1 MNEIIKSSSPQKG
14 FALSTCAFCGS
25 MPTQVIRVRI
35 DSGPRVS
42 PPTTTFAYY
51 VPCGHAPY
59 VESERQ
65 LTEEQIAV
73 ALLMLDEP

>member
-14 FALSTCAFCGS
+14 FALRACEFCGA
-25 MPTQVIRVRI
+25 MPTQVLRVRI
-35 DSGPRVS
+35 DNGPRVS
-42 PPTTTFAYY
+42 PSTTTFAYY

-59 VESERQ
+59 VGVERQ